1 MTIIYFVEEK
11 TITLKSNWF
20 GIDSPDAVA
29 LAAILLV
36 SDSEEG
42 ERSFLD
48 DDTNYVLGESKF
60 FWRRM
65 DCFFL

>member
-1 MTIIYFVEEK
+1 MSS
-11 TITLKSNWF
+11 KSHWF
-20 GIDSPDAVA
+20 RIDSPDAVA

-48 DDTNYVLGESKF
+48 DDTNYVLGGEQG
-60 FWRRM
+60 
-65 DCFFL
+65 FLEEDG

>member
-29 LAAILLV
+29 LTAILLV

-48 DDTNYVLGESKF
+48 NDTNYVLGGEQG
-60 FWRRM
+60 
-65 DCFFL
+65 FLEEDG

>member
-1 MTIIYFVEEK
+1 MIIIYFVEEK
-11 TITLKSNWF
+11 TLTLKSNWF

-29 LAAILLV
+29 LAAILV

-48 DDTNYVLGESKF
+48 DDTNYVLGGEQG
-60 FWRRM
+60 
-65 DCFFL
+65 FLEEDST